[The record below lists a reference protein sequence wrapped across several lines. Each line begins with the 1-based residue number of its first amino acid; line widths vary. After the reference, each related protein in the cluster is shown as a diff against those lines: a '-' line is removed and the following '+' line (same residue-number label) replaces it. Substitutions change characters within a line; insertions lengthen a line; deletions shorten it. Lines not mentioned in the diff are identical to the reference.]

1 MARMPLNF
9 SQQNLVKEKI
19 FRHFTF
25 YIVLIKTVII
35 FIMNIFI
42 SFMLDKIKKPFA
54 NFFVS
59 NFVEKINTFYKLSSY
74 EKKWHHQNAHHEKWP
89 FSLQKNK
96 AITLLLTNTQK
107 CADEMFKTLSH
118 LSELWIWRFGGH

>member
-74 EKKWHHQNAHHEKWP
+74 EKK
-89 FSLQKNK
+89 
-96 AITLLLTNTQK
+96 
-107 CADEMFKTLSH
+107 
-118 LSELWIWRFGGH
+118 